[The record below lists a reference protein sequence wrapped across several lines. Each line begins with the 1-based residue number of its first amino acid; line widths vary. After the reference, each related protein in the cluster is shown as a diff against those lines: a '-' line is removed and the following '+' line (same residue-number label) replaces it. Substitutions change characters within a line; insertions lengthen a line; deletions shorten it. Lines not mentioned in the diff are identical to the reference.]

1 MATQS
6 TSLSRSTWC
15 IGIAVGILCVS
26 TTRVATAEPEAE
38 ALFNRGLASM
48 RSGEFASACPDLAA
62 SYDRE
67 PLPGVLFTLAEC
79 EAAWGKVATAIS
91 HYQLLI
97 DGLPSLSPERRKSFD
112 ERRRLALE
120 KIAVLSAIVPFIT
133 INLAAG
139 APPDVVI
146 RRNATV
152 IDSSTYGVGKPVDP
166 GDYVI
171 TAELAGKK
179 QWERHL
185 RVATHDRA
193 QIEVPWP
200 LQPPEPVVK
209 GPAAPPPSQPP
220 QEAAHSLGPWKFVA
234 AGVGVAGIATSL
246 VSGAIALGKK
256 SDVDQNCP
264 NYRCNAQGRDS
275 LDAAQLA
282 ARVSTVSFIVGLVGA
297 AGFVGLSLY
306 RPSESASPSARMKG
320 VSVAVEN
327 TAGGAALNVKGSF

>member
-6 TSLSRSTWC
+6 ISISRPGWG
-15 IGIAVGILCVS
+15 IGIAIGILCLGA
-26 TTRVATAEPEAE
+26 TRVALAEPEAE

-62 SYDRE
+62 SYERE

-79 EAAWGKVATAIS
+79 EAGWGKVATAIS

-97 DGLPSLSPERRKSFD
+97 DSLPSLAPERRKSFE

-133 INLAAG
+133 INVAAG
-139 APPDVVI
+139 APPEIVI
-146 RRNATV
+146 RRNATI

-171 TAELAGKK
+171 TAELAGEK

-193 QIEVPWP
+193 QIEVPWSP
-200 LQPPEPVVK
+200 QPPDPTVK
-209 GPAAPPPSQPP
+209 APPIATLAHPP
-220 QEAAHSLGPWKFVA
+220 QEVAHSRRTWKYVT

-246 VSGAIALGKK
+246 ISGAIALGKK
-256 SDVDQNCP
+256 SEVDQNCP
-264 NYRCNAQGRDS
+264 NYRCNALGRES
-275 LDAAQLA
+275 LDKAQLA
-282 ARVSTVSFIVGLVGA
+282 ARVSTASFIVGLVGA
-297 AGFVGLSLY
+297 AGFVGLSLFAQ
-306 RPSESASPSARMKG
+306 SESASPSARNKD

-327 TAGGAALNVKGSF
+327 TCGGAVLNVNGSF